1 MDLSR
6 AGNRL
11 NFYQQV
17 RLLLQAVSRQQ
28 PGDKE
33 QLLDEAISFVSP
45 LSLDAP
51 KGDVGEISRTANGR
65 WQVEVWAQGLTG
77 ALGALP
83 AVYTEW
89 LIERFYRYGDRSGK
103 AFFDIFTHR
112 LQCLR
117 YLAWEKYHYYAH
129 AEQRG
134 EMPLAEATQALCGV
148 LHESSVFSDGRYA
161 SLLAPAVRSMVN
173 LETLLG
179 HAFAAPMSITPFS
192 RHWQKTDDVWCCQLG
207 ASAQP
212 LSNAPMLGRVRWE
225 HQSSFLLTIGP
236 LAQQQAMRFFPGEND
251 FAHLCRRLREYLGP
265 GLDFDIELQIDN
277 HSSSAKP
284 LAESQLGRDAC
295 LGSDLIRPARSLRLS
310 KELTECRY

>member
-6 AGNRL
+6 SGNRL

-17 RLLLQAVSRQQ
+17 RLLLQAISRQQ
-28 PGDKE
+28 PADKQ
-33 QLLDEAISFVSP
+33 QLLDEAIRFVSP

-51 KGDVGEISRTANGR
+51 KGDVGEISRTDDGR

-83 AVYTEW
+83 TVYTEW
-89 LIERFYRYGDRSGK
+89 LIERYYRYGDRAGK

-129 AEQRG
+129 AEQRD

-148 LHESSVFSDGRYA
+148 LHEPSAFADGRYA

-179 HAFAAPMSITPFS
+179 HAFAVPMSITPFS
-192 RHWQKTDDVWCCQLG
+192 RRWQPTDSVWCCPLG
-207 ASAQP
+207 AVAQP
-212 LSNAPMLGRVRWE
+212 LGNAPMLGRVRWE
-225 HQSSFLLTIGP
+225 HQCGFLLTVGP
-236 LAQQQAMRFFPGEND
+236 LSQPQALRFFPGEKD
-251 FAHLCRRLREYLGP
+251 FKHLCRQLREYLGP
-265 GLDFDIELQIDN
+265 GLEFDIELQIDN
-277 HSSSAKP
+277 HTSPTKP

-295 LGSDLIRPARSLRLS
+295 LGRSVTQPARSLRLS
-310 KELTECRY
+310 KELTECQY

>member
-6 AGNRL
+6 RGNRQ

-17 RLLLQAVSRQQ
+17 RLLLQAIHQQQ
-28 PGDKE
+28 PAAKE
-33 QLLDEAISFVSP
+33 QLLDEAVRFVSP

-51 KGDVGEISRTANGR
+51 KGEVGNITRSADGR

-83 AVYTEW
+83 VVYTEW
-89 LIERFYRYGDRSGK
+89 VIERYYRYGDRAGK

-129 AEQRG
+129 AEQR
-134 EMPLAEATQALCGV
+134 EALPLAEATQAICGV
-148 LHESSVFSDGRYA
+148 LHEPSAFADGRYA

-179 HAFAAPMSITPFS
+179 HAFAVPMSIVPFS
-192 RHWQKTDDVWCCQLG
+192 RQWQPIDEIWCCQLG

-212 LSNAPMLGRVRWE
+212 LGNAPMLGRVRWE
-225 HQSSFLLTIGP
+225 HQSSFRLLIGP
-236 LAQQQAMRFFPGEND
+236 LSLPQALRFFPDEAD
-251 FAHLCRRLREYLGP
+251 FVRLCRQLREYLGP
-265 GLDFDIELQIDN
+265 GLDFEIELQIDN
-277 HSSSAKP
+277 HSSTPPS
-284 LAESQLGRDAC
+284 LAESQLGRNAC
-295 LGSDLIRPARSLRLS
+295 LGQDLTRPARTLRFT
-310 KELTECRY
+310 KELTTCRY